1 MKKLIKI
8 SFILLFITSCQSAK
22 DAFTLQKAN
31 STDEFLV
38 EKKSPLVLPPK
49 YGELP
54 LPDENKNIDNKDQIE
69 DEGIKSLVSSKEKS
83 STAGLK
89 KNSKPTSIENSIL
102 DKIK

>member
-54 LPDENKNIDNKDQIE
+54 LPDENKNIDNKDKKEEVKI
-69 DEGIKSLVSSKEKS
+69 LVTNTEKS
-83 STAGLK
+83 TSMDVE
-89 KNSKPTSIENSIL
+89 KNTKPTSIENSIL

>member
-8 SFILLFITSCQSAK
+8 SIILLFITSCQSAK
-22 DAFTLQKAN
+22 DAFTLKKTN

-54 LPDENKNIDNKDQIE
+54 EPDEKKNLDNKDKNEEVKI
-69 DEGIKSLVSSKEKS
+69 LVSNSEKS
-83 STAGLK
+83 TSIDVE
-89 KNSKPTSIENSIL
+89 KNTKPTSIESSIL

>member
-38 EKKSPLVLPPK
+38 EKKSPLVLPPE
-49 YGELP
+49 YGSLP
-54 LPDENKNIDNKDQIE
+54 LPDDQQSVINEIEKENLEISISKN
-69 DEGIKSLVSSKEKS
+69 KSLLPSTKKSTKE
-83 STAGLK
+83 
-89 KNSKPTSIENSIL
+89 TSIEKSIL
-102 DKIK
+102 EKIK